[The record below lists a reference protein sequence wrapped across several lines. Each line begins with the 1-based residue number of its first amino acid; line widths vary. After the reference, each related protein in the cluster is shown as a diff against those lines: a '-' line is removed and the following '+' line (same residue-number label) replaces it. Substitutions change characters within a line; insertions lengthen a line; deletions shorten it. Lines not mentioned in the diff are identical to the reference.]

1 MMNRVDYLRISITDR
16 CNFRCVYCM
25 PPEGIPWKP
34 QADILSFEEIVR
46 FTEAAAAAGVSRVR
60 ITGGEPLVRRHCVSL
75 VEQLEAVTGIEDLS
89 LTTNGSLL
97 TGCSRELK
105 RAGLSRLNISIPS
118 LDPGRFSR
126 LTGGAGLEPV
136 LTGLDSALTAGF
148 SPVKIN
154 VVALAGVEDDLERFA
169 SLTRRQPVH
178 VRFIEQMP
186 IGGIDADGIGAD
198 GGRFISREWLL
209 AELRAY
215 GELAPA
221 PSPGGG
227 GPARYFR
234 FSGAAGTIGF
244 ISSMSDHICG
254 DCNRLRLTADG
265 YLRGCLFSG
274 DEVYVR
280 PLIGRDPAR
289 LKETIMAA
297 IGAKKFDRGGA
308 RPGPRTMSQIG
319 G

>member
-1 MMNRVDYLRISITDR
+1 MKNRVDYLRISITDR

-25 PPEGIPWKP
+25 PPEGISWKP
-34 QADILSFEEIVR
+34 QADILTFEEIVR
-46 FTEAAAAAGVSRVR
+46 FTGAAAAAGVSRVR

-75 VEQLEAVTGIEDLS
+75 VEQLAAVPGIEDLS

-97 TGCSRELK
+97 AGCSRDLK

-118 LDPGRFSR
+118 LEPGRFFR
-126 LTGGAGLEPV
+126 LSGGADLEPV
-136 LTGLDSALTAGF
+136 LMGLDSALGAGF

-154 VVALAGVEDDLERFA
+154 VVALDGIEDDLERFVA
-169 SLTRRQPVH
+169 LTRRQPVH

-186 IGGIDADGIGAD
+186 IGSIDAN

-215 GELAPA
+215 GELEPA
-221 PSPGGG
+221 PSPGGS